1 MGMVTEELKAQLRER
16 FRQSLSEPVELRLY
30 LRPGT
35 SRLVLPDGV
44 GCETCPSFRE
54 LAEALVDASEGLL
67 RLNVIENHSGEV
79 PVLEIARALETSRT
93 TFKGLPAGYEFATLL
108 DAIERASS
116 NASDLNQNTLQALAG
131 LESDINLMVFVTP
144 SCPYCPGAA
153 SLANRLAL
161 ASPRV
166 QAVTVEANEFPALAR
181 RFAVQGV
188 PQTVVNQSGT
198 FVGALPEA
206 AFVERVLELAGEAA

>member
-1 MGMVTEELKAQLRER
+1 M
-16 FRQSLSEPVELRLY
+16 
-30 LRPGT
+30 
-35 SRLVLPDGV
+35 
-44 GCETCPSFRE
+44 
-54 LAEALVDASEGLL
+54 
-67 RLNVIENHSGEV
+67 
-79 PVLEIARALETSRT
+79 LEIARALETSRT

-206 AFVERVLELAGEAA
+206 AFVDRVLELAGEAA